1 MAATGNARSDRWPVT
16 GPSATARRA
25 GLLEHHGL
33 APVERFVQ
41 VSAPAARL
49 RVQEA
54 GSGPRSCSSTAP
66 AGSAYFAPL
75 VRELRSFG
83 AWSSTGPAGG

>member
-1 MAATGNARSDRWPVT
+1 MAGDR
-16 GPSATARRA
+16 AERYRRA
-25 GLLEHHGL
+25 ERAFWGHHGL

-54 GSGPRSCSSTAP
+54 GSGPPVLFVHGTGGPAPTSPRWSASCAAS
-66 AGSAYFAPL
+66 
-75 VRELRSFG
+75 G